1 MGRALSIVNGSEADT
16 GVGEM
21 TTASEIMESIEK
33 LQRTIRDAERAAKGT
48 TVIDDI
54 MNIFQQGAGD
64 KNSGDTNE

>member
-1 MGRALSIVNGSEADT
+1 MDSY
-16 GVGEM
+16 
-21 TTASEIMESIEK
+21 TAKDVMESIEK
-33 LQRTIRDAERAAKGT
+33 LRRTIRDAERAAKGT

>member
-1 MGRALSIVNGSEADT
+1 MDSY
-16 GVGEM
+16 
-21 TTASEIMESIEK
+21 TAKDVMESIEK

>member
-1 MGRALSIVNGSEADT
+1 
-16 GVGEM
+16 M
-21 TTASEIMESIEK
+21 TTASEIMESIQK

-64 KNSGDTNE
+64 NKNKPKE

>member
-1 MGRALSIVNGSEADT
+1 MDSY
-16 GVGEM
+16 
-21 TTASEIMESIEK
+21 TAKDVMESIQK

-64 KNSGDTNE
+64 NKNKPKE